1 MCGIAGKLN
10 FDRARQVEPDLLARM
25 NAVMAHRGPDDAG
38 VYCAGP
44 VGLAHRRLSIIDL
57 SPAGHQPMS
66 NEDGTIWITFNGEIY
81 NFPDLREDLIRRGH
95 RFRSKT
101 DTETVLH
108 LYEEDGPACV
118 RALRGMFAFA
128 IWDGR
133 TRTMLLAR
141 DRLGKKPLYYQI
153 DHRGLRFAS
162 EIKAILLD
170 PEVEVTPDAEAIHH
184 YLSFGYVPHPGTAY
198 CGIRTLP
205 PAHVATLRDGQLT
218 LERYWRLR
226 YGAKHPGTEADL
238 ARELLRRL
246 EEAVRIRMISDVP
259 LGAFLSG
266 GIDSSAVVAM
276 MSRHAAEPVR
286 TFSIGFEAAEYDE
299 RRYARLI
306 AERFGTR
313 HEEFVVRPDAAGILP
328 TLVWHYDQPYADSS
342 AIPTYYVAQVTRQ
355 HVTVALNGDGGDEGF
370 AGYERYVAQRLA
382 GRLDWLPAAARRRLR
397 AALGLVPRGVRR
409 GSLLARGRRFLDGL
423 LQPPDRRYSRWV
435 FHFTA
440 DRKAELYQPDFAAAV
455 SAPESEELLVRAF
468 QTSDGLN
475 MVDALL
481 DVDTR
486 TYLPDDLLVKV
497 DVASMAHALEA
508 RSPFLDHELL
518 EFAAGVPSHLKLRGT
533 EKKVLLRRALRGILP
548 DAVLDRPKMGFGV
561 PIDRWF
567 RDELRPLA
575 YDTLL
580 SRRAADRG
588 YFRPEVVRAYLDE
601 HVRGQAHWHYLLWN
615 LLMLE
620 LWHCTFIDG
629 DGRLAQQRRNS
640 PAAVKG

>member
-1 MCGIAGKLN
+1 MCGISGKLY
-10 FDRARQVEPDLLARM
+10 FDPKRPVEYRALERM
-25 NAVMAHRGPDDAG
+25 NAVLAHRGPDDAG

-101 DTETVLH
+101 DAETVVH

-128 IWDGR
+128 IWDAR

-141 DRLGKKPLYYQI
+141 DRVGKKPLYYQM
-153 DHRGLRFAS
+153 DDRGLRFAS
-162 EIKAILLD
+162 EIKAILMD

-198 CGIRTLP
+198 RGIRALP
-205 PAHVATLRDGQLT
+205 PAHVATVRDGQLT
-218 LERYWRLR
+218 IERYWRLR
-226 YGAKHPGTEADL
+226 YGVKHPGTEADL

-246 EEAVRIRMISDVP
+246 EEAVKIRMISDVP

-276 MSRHAAEPVR
+276 MSRHASEPVR

-299 RRYARLI
+299 RRHARLI
-306 AERFGTR
+306 ADQFGTR

-342 AIPTYYVAQVTRQ
+342 AIPTYYLAQVTRQ

-382 GRLDWLPAAARRRLR
+382 GRLDWVPAAARRGLR
-397 AALGLVPRGVRR
+397 AALGLVSRGARR

-423 LQPPDRRYSRWV
+423 LQPPDRRYSRWM

-440 DRKAELYQPDFAAAV
+440 DRKAELYQPDFAAAA

-468 QTSDGLN
+468 QTSDGPN

-497 DVASMAHALEA
+497 DVASMAHGLEA

-533 EKKVLLRRALRGILP
+533 EKKVLLRAALRGILP

-567 RDELRPLA
+567 RDDLRPLA

-580 SRRAADRG
+580 SRRATDRG

-601 HVRGQAHWHYLLWN
+601 HVRGQAHWHSLLWN

-620 LWHCTFIDG
+620 LWHRTFIDG
-629 DGRLAQQRRNS
+629 DGRLAQGRRHD
-640 PAAVKG
+640 PAAVRG

>member
-1 MCGIAGKLN
+1 MCGISGKLY
-10 FDRARQVEPDLLARM
+10 FDPKRPVEYRALERM
-25 NAVMAHRGPDDAG
+25 NAVLAHRGPDDAG

-101 DTETVLH
+101 DAETVVH

-128 IWDGR
+128 IWDAR

-141 DRLGKKPLYYQI
+141 DRVGKKPLYYQM
-153 DHRGLRFAS
+153 DDRGLRFAS
-162 EIKAILLD
+162 EIKAILMD

-198 CGIRTLP
+198 RGIRALP
-205 PAHVATLRDGQLT
+205 PAHVATVRDGQLT
-218 LERYWRLR
+218 IERYWRLR
-226 YGAKHPGTEADL
+226 YGVKHPGTEADL

-246 EEAVRIRMISDVP
+246 EEAVKIRMISDVP

-276 MSRHAAEPVR
+276 MSRHASEPVR

-299 RRYARLI
+299 RRHARLI
-306 AERFGTR
+306 ADQFGTR

-342 AIPTYYVAQVTRQ
+342 AIPTYYLAQVTRR

-370 AGYERYVAQRLA
+370 AGYDRYVAHRLA
-382 GRLDWLPAAARRRLR
+382 GRLDWLPAAARRRFR

-561 PIDRWF
+561 PIDR
-567 RDELRPLA
+567 
-575 YDTLL
+575 
-580 SRRAADRG
+580 
-588 YFRPEVVRAYLDE
+588 
-601 HVRGQAHWHYLLWN
+601 
-615 LLMLE
+615 
-620 LWHCTFIDG
+620 
-629 DGRLAQQRRNS
+629 
-640 PAAVKG
+640 

>member
-1 MCGIAGKLN
+1 MCGIAGKLY

-25 NAVMAHRGPDDAG
+25 NAVLAHRGPDDAG
-38 VYCAGP
+38 VYCAGS

-57 SPAGHQPMS
+57 SPAGHQPMA
-66 NEDGTIWITFNGEIY
+66 NEDGTIWITLNGEIY
-81 NFPDLREDLIRRGH
+81 NFRDLREGLIRRGH

-108 LYEEDGPACV
+108 LYEEEGPACV

-128 IWDGR
+128 IWDSR
-133 TRTMLLAR
+133 TRTMVLAR
-141 DRLGKKPLYYQI
+141 DRVGKKPLYYHM
-153 DHRGLRFAS
+153 DGRGLRFAS
-162 EIKAILLD
+162 EIKAILMD
-170 PEVEVTPDAEAIHH
+170 PEVEVTPDPEAIHH
-184 YLSFGYVPHPGTAY
+184 YLSFGYVPHPATAY
-198 CGIRTLP
+198 RGIRALP
-205 PAHVATLRDGQLT
+205 PAHVATVRDGQLT
-218 LERYWRLR
+218 IERYWRLR
-226 YGAKHPGTEADL
+226 YGVKHAGSEADL
-238 ARELLRRL
+238 AQELLHRL
-246 EEAVRIRMISDVP
+246 EEAVKIRMISDVP

-266 GIDSSAVVAM
+266 GVDSSAVVAM

-313 HEEFVVRPDAAGILP
+313 HEEFVIRPDAAAILP
-328 TLVWHYDQPYADSS
+328 TLAWHYDQPYADSS

-370 AGYERYVAQRLA
+370 AGYERYVAHRLA
-382 GRLDWLPAAARRRLR
+382 GRLDWLPAAARWGLR
-397 AALGLVPRGVRR
+397 IGRGLLPRGARR

-423 LQPPDRRYSRWV
+423 LQPADRRYGRWV

-440 DRKAELYQPDFAAAV
+440 DRKAEVYQPDFVAAV
-455 SAPESEELLVRAF
+455 SKGESEDLLVRAF
-468 QTSDGLN
+468 QTSDAPD

-486 TYLPDDLLVKV
+486 TYLADDLLVKV
-497 DVASMAHALEA
+497 DVASMAHGLEA
-508 RSPFLDHELL
+508 RSPFLDHQVL
-518 EFAAGVPSHLKLRGT
+518 EFAAGLPSHLKLQGR
-533 EKKVLLRRALRGILP
+533 EKKVLLRTVLRGILP
-548 DAVLDRPKMGFGV
+548 DAILDRPKMGFGV

-567 RDELRPLA
+567 RNELRPLA
-575 YDTLL
+575 YDILL

-588 YFRPEVVRAYLDE
+588 YLRPDVVRGYLEE
-601 HVRGQAHWHYLLWN
+601 HVRGQVNWHYLLWN

-620 LWHCTFIDG
+620 LWHRTFLDG
-629 DGRLAQQRRNS
+629 DGRLAQERRDV
-640 PAAVKG
+640 PAAVRG

>member
-1 MCGIAGKLN
+1 MCGIAGKLY

-25 NAVMAHRGPDDAG
+25 NAVLAHRGPDDAG

-81 NFPDLREDLIRRGH
+81 NFPGLREDLIRRGH

-133 TRTMLLAR
+133 TRTLLLAR
-141 DRLGKKPLYYQI
+141 DRVGKKPLYYQM
-153 DHRGLRFAS
+153 DDRGLRFAS
-162 EIKAILLD
+162 EIKAILMD

-184 YLSFGYVPHPGTAY
+184 YLSFGYVPHPATAY
-198 CGIRTLP
+198 RGIRALP
-205 PAHVATLRDGQLT
+205 PAHVATVRDGRLT
-218 LERYWRLR
+218 IERYWRLR
-226 YGAKHPGTEADL
+226 YGVKHRGSEADL

-246 EEAVRIRMISDVP
+246 EEAVKVRMISDVP

-276 MSRHAAEPVR
+276 MSRHGAEPVR

-299 RRYARLI
+299 RRYGRLV

-313 HEEFVVRPDAAGILP
+313 HEEFVVRPDAAAILP

-342 AIPTYYVAQVTRQ
+342 AIPTYYVAQMTRR

-382 GRLDWLPAAARRRLR
+382 GRLDWVPAGARRWLQ
-397 AALGLVPRGVRR
+397 AALGLVSRGARR
-409 GSLLARGRRFLDGL
+409 GSLRARGRRFLDGL

-440 DRKAELYQPDFAAAV
+440 DRKADLYQPDFAAAV
-455 SAPESEELLVRAF
+455 SKMESEELLVRAF
-468 QTSDGLN
+468 RASDAPD
-475 MVDALL
+475 MVDAVM

-486 TYLPDDLLVKV
+486 TYLPDALLVKM
-497 DVASMAHALEA
+497 DVAAMAHGLEA
-508 RSPFLDHELL
+508 RSPFLDHHLL
-518 EFAAGVPSHLKLRGT
+518 EFAAGLPSHLKLRGT
-533 EKKVLLRRALRGILP
+533 EKKILLRTALQGILP

-561 PIDRWF
+561 PIDRWL
-567 RDELRPLA
+567 REDLRPLV

-580 SRRAADRG
+580 SRRATDRG
-588 YFRPEVVRAYLDE
+588 HFRPEVVRAYLDE
-601 HVRGQAHWHYLLWN
+601 HMREEAHWHYLLWN

-620 LWHCTFIDG
+620 LWHRTFIDG
-629 DGRLAQQRRNS
+629 DGRLAQERRDNA
-640 PAAVKG
+640 AAVKG